1 MVEEVPPTK
10 TLQDLSLDVTEEQ
23 FMENMKR
30 IVNDPQ
36 YYDTAEEEI
45 E

>member
-1 MVEEVPPTK
+1 
-10 TLQDLSLDVTEEQ
+10 
-23 FMENMKR
+23 MENMKR

-45 E
+45 EQMLKNAKIELTQLGFDID